1 MSPDDSAI
9 EGVHDSVGALRLH
22 ADCRPVRGARNGAIY
37 DLTRRRIV
45 SVPVAYLDVLAAVE
59 GRYTREDLARDA
71 AGDDRARGMAAFV
84 RHLLQEELADFMDTP
99 ERFPPIAEG
108 WQAPCA
114 IHNAIVDV
122 DAVHHDFA
130 QLIAQL
136 DRLGCLYLQIRC
148 YSDLLSLDDLD
159 AIGRAAA
166 DTSLRSLELLL
177 PYSRRYPSAGLEA
190 LVRTH
195 LLYARVALHSAP
207 EDGGWRVEFGDRA
220 GEGIS
225 ETRTIQMFR
234 TRLTSSD
241 DCGVIVEGSL
251 LPPALPLFM
260 ELRSFNGCLNGKIA
274 IDAEGAIRNCPSFD
288 GDFGRLETMPLAD
301 VARDPR
307 FRSVW
312 SVAKDSIEV
321 CRDCE
326 LRYACT
332 DCRAFLSRPDDL
344 YSKPA
349 KCGYDPYTGKWDL
362 RVDDREALTPGFVR
376 QGMPS
381 G

>member
-1 MSPDDSAI
+1 MSPD
-9 EGVHDSVGALRLH
+9 GGALRLH

-84 RHLLQEELADFMDTP
+84 RHLLQEELADFVDAP
-99 ERFPPIAEG
+99 ERFPPVAEG
-108 WQAPCA
+108 WHVPCE

-130 QLIAQL
+130 RIIGQL

-148 YSDLLSLDDLD
+148 YSDLLSLEDLD

-177 PYSRRYPSAGLEA
+177 PYGERYPQAALEA
-190 LVRTH
+190 LIRTH
-195 LLYARVALHSAP
+195 LLYASVALHSAP
-207 EDGGWRVEFGDRA
+207 EDGAWDVAFGDRA

-225 ETRTIQMFR
+225 ETRRIHLFR

-241 DCGVIVEGSL
+241 DCGVIVEGAV
-251 LPPALPLFM
+251 LPPGLPQFM

-274 IDAEGAIRNCPSFD
+274 VDAAGTIRNCPSFG
-288 GDFGRLETMPLAD
+288 GDFGRVNAVPFAE
-301 VARDPR
+301 VVRDPR

-326 LRYACT
+326 LRYACS
-332 DCRAFLSRPDDL
+332 DCRAFLARPDDL

-362 RVDDREALTPGFVR
+362 RVEAPEALTPGFVR
-376 QGMPS
+376 RDMPA